1 MSEPGP
7 LTPRGYER
15 AVEALLSARF
25 GIGIADVGED
35 HVAGCRRDGWTPEEC
50 VQWLETKY
58 NLDRI
63 DVGPYGGINA

>member
-7 LTPRGYER
+7 RTPPGYER
-15 AVEALLSARF
+15 AVEALLASRF
-25 GIGIADVGED
+25 GIGIPDVGEAL
-35 HVAGCRRDGWTPEEC
+35 VESCRKDSWTPLEC
-50 VQWLETKY
+50 VEWLESKY